1 MPELTVSEG
10 GAELLEV
17 VRPLWLSMFEWHRAL
32 PPEAS
37 TAIDPLPA
45 DEALERRFA
54 RFRNELGE
62 ETVTLFLARDGDGDE
77 PVAFAMV
84 RIRPEGEASFATGNG
99 VVEVDAMAVAP
110 SHRDQGL
117 GTKLLERV
125 HEWAGDQGIEF
136 VSLSVMAGNEE
147 AERFYRRFGMARSV
161 IRMLGPVD
169 AGKAGTPQ
177 KNSSGG

>member
-1 MPELTVSEG
+1 MPELSVSEG

-37 TAIDPLPA
+37 SAVEPLPA
-45 DEALERRFA
+45 AEALERRFA
-54 RFRNELGE
+54 RFRRELGE
-62 ETVTLFLARDGDGDE
+62 GRVTLFLASEDDQA
-77 PVAFAMV
+77 VAFAMV
-84 RIRPEGEASFATGNG
+84 RVRPEGEASFATGNG

-117 GTKLLERV
+117 GSVLLARV
-125 HEWAGDQGIEF
+125 HDWAAERGIGF
-136 VSLSVMAGNEE
+136 VSLSVMAGNEQ

-169 AGKAGTPQ
+169 PGAKEGTPW
-177 KNSSGG
+177 KKTSGG

>member
-10 GAELLEV
+10 GAELLDV
-17 VRPLWLSMFEWHRAL
+17 VEPLWLSMFEWHRTL

-45 DEALERRFA
+45 DVALERRYT
-54 RFRNELGE
+54 RFRKELGE
-62 ETVTLFLARDGDGDE
+62 GRVTLFLVSEDDE

-99 VVEVDAMAVAP
+99 VVEIDAMSVAP

-117 GTKLLERV
+117 GSMLLRRV
-125 HEWAGDQGIEF
+125 HDWAAE
-136 VSLSVMAGNEE
+136 LSASGNEE

-161 IRMLGPVD
+161 IRMLGPVQPGGN
-169 AGKAGTPQ
+169 AGMSAKR
-177 KNSSGG
+177 SSAD

>member
-1 MPELTVSEG
+1 LPELTVSEG
-10 GAELLEV
+10 GAELLDV
-17 VRPLWLSMFEWHRAL
+17 VKPLWLAMFEWHRAL

-45 DEALERRFA
+45 DEALERRYT
-54 RFRNELGE
+54 RFRKELGE
-62 ETVTLFLARDGDGDE
+62 GKITLFLVSEEDE

-99 VVEVDAMAVAP
+99 VVEVDAMSVAP
-110 SHRDQGL
+110 SHRNQGL
-117 GTKLLERV
+117 GGMLLRRV
-125 HEWAGDQGIEF
+125 HEWAAEQDIEF

-161 IRMLGPVD
+161 IRMLGPAQPSQD
-169 AGKAGTPQ
+169 EDGG
-177 KNSSGG
+177 SSSRERA

>member
-10 GAELLEV
+10 GAELLDV
-17 VRPLWLSMFEWHRAL
+17 VKPLWLSMFEWHREL

-45 DEALERRFA
+45 DEALERRYT
-54 RFRNELGE
+54 RFRKELGE
-62 ETVTLFLARDGDGDE
+62 GKVTLFLVNEDDQ

-99 VVEVDAMAVAP
+99 VVEVDAMSVAP

-117 GTKLLERV
+117 GGMLLQRV
-125 HEWAGDQGIEF
+125 HEWAAERDIGF

-161 IRMLGPVD
+161 IRMLGPVQ
-169 AGKAGTPQ
+169 AGGNAGAPA
-177 KNSSGG
+177 KKSSAD